1 MKYSVN
7 TKHNKL
13 MVLVALC
20 LSLMLWGCGKK
31 EVHDD
36 HDCSE
41 HSTEE
46 HKEDKIDHTGHNHAE
61 SEHDSHEEKDDHS
74 DCDHSKEPKK
84 EVEEDHSGHNHA
96 EGEHK
101 EEEKEAHSDCDH
113 SKEEHEQEVHED
125 EEAEEDHSDHGHSD
139 EVPCSGDEEIVVE
152 LTDQAMKLADVKLEK
167 VKRSKI
173 ATFLEL
179 PGEIAFND
187 DNVAH
192 ITPRYAG
199 IAKEVH
205 TQLGKKVNRGDVLA
219 VIESNE
225 SLSHYNVIA
234 PIDGHIIEKNITNGE
249 FLGEEDD
256 IYVIADLKTVWVN
269 CDVYP
274 KNGQQIKI
282 GQKIKIKAVGT
293 DLETEG
299 RITYIA
305 PVYNGSTRSA
315 VARAV
320 ISSQNMKWKPGM
332 FVYASIEISSDKEVL
347 TVSKNSVQVLDEK
360 SVVFIPDGKNEF
372 IPNEVTLGINDEKN
386 IEITSGISADDL
398 YVSNGAFEIKAKIV
412 TESLGDH
419 AGHGH

>member
-1 MKYSVN
+1 MKYLVN
-7 TKHNKL
+7 TKRNKL
-13 MVLVALC
+13 MILATIC
-20 LSLMLWGCGKK
+20 LAIMLWGCGKN
-31 EVHDD
+31 EAHDG

-41 HSTEE
+41 HSKEE
-46 HKEDKIDHTGHNHAE
+46 HKEDKI
-61 SEHDSHEEKDDHS
+61 
-74 DCDHSKEPKK
+74 
-84 EVEEDHSGHNHA
+84 DHSGHNHA
-96 EGEHK
+96 EGEHNSHEGK
-101 EEEKEAHSDCDH
+101 DDHSEEDAHSDCDH
-113 SKEEHEQEVHED
+113 SKEEHPQEKHK
-125 EEAEEDHSDHGHSD
+125 EEKEDHSDHGHSD

-173 ATFLEL
+173 ATTLEL

-205 TQLGKKVNRGDVLA
+205 TQLGEKVNRDDVLA

-249 FLGEEDD
+249 FLSEEDD
-256 IYVIADLKTVWVN
+256 IYVIADLETVWVN

-274 KNGQQIKI
+274 KNGQQIKV

-372 IPNEVTLGINDEKN
+372 IPNEVTTGINDEKN

-398 YVSNGAFEIKAKIV
+398 YVSSGAFEIKAKIV
-412 TESLGDH
+412 TESLGEH

>member
-7 TKHNKL
+7 TKVNRWIIL
-13 MVLVALC
+13 SILC
-20 LSLMLWGCGKK
+20 LSLMLWGCGKN
-31 EVHDD
+31 EVHND

-46 HKEDKIDHTGHNHAE
+46 HKIDHSGHNHAE
-61 SEHDSHEEKDDHS
+61 GEHNSHEEKDGHS

-84 EVEEDHSGHNHA
+84 EIEDDHSGHDHQENNHT
-96 EGEHK
+96 
-101 EEEKEAHSDCDH
+101 EEDAHSDCDH
-113 SKEEHEQEVHED
+113 SKEEHPQEKHK
-125 EEAEEDHSDHGHSD
+125 EEEEDHSDHGHSD

-173 ATFLEL
+173 ATTLEL

-249 FLGEEDD
+249 FLSEEDD
-256 IYVIADLKTVWVN
+256 IYVIADLETVWVN

-274 KNGQQIKI
+274 KNGQQIKV

-293 DLETEG
+293 NLETEG
-299 RITYIA
+299 RITYVA

-315 VARAV
+315 IARAV

-372 IPNEVTLGINDEKN
+372 IPNEVTLGINDEEN
-386 IEITSGISADDL
+386 VEIISGISADDL

-412 TESLGDH
+412 TESLGEH